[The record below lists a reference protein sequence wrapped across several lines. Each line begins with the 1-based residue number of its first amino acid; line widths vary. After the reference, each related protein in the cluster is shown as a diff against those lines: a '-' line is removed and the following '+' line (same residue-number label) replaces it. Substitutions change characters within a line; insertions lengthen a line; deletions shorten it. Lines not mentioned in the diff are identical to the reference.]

1 MTWLKL
7 LLSCMILS
15 AGMSGYPG
23 SAENSECS
31 GCSAVHDHAR
41 LSNDADRM
49 LKDCI
54 ASGMSKGWDES
65 VASNHGDA
73 CGRSIIRGASSQ
85 QNDLF
90 SLVRDSFRVN
100 DADRVLVDE
109 LKNIY
114 VIRGN
119 VFIKYNENFEKLNE
133 YARFSAGAITSADV
147 SNSMRL
153 LLYYS
158 HFNQVVF
165 LDNKLSE
172 LRSPLLMDDI
182 GLTETSGACVSASGG
197 FWTFDAY
204 HQKLVYIDEHFQK
217 KHESLSM
224 DKFVHYSNPPDGMME
239 QSNRV
244 FLHFKDAGL
253 LVFNQFGNFVKKIP
267 VLSANDF
274 QVSPP
279 FLYYATEKSL
289 KQFHMVTMEENT
301 IFSGKKININ
311 NFDLI
316 KNQLYIFDK
325 NRAMIFKVI
334 K

>member
-1 MTWLKL
+1 MAWLKL
-7 LLSCMILS
+7 LLVFMMLS
-15 AGMSGYPG
+15 AGMSGDPG
-23 SAENSECS
+23 SSENSGFS
-31 GCSAVHDHAR
+31 RNSATY
-41 LSNDADRM
+41 S
-49 LKDCI
+49 
-54 ASGMSKGWDES
+54 
-65 VASNHGDA
+65 
-73 CGRSIIRGASSQ
+73 SSQ

-90 SLVRDSFRVN
+90 KLVRDSFRVN

-114 VIRGN
+114 VIRRN

-182 GLTETSGACVSASGG
+182 GLTETSDACVSASAG

-204 HQKLVYIDEHFQK
+204 HKKLIYINEHFEK

-224 DKFVHYSNPPDGMME
+224 EKFIHYSNPPDGMME
-239 QSNRV
+239 QANRV

-267 VLSANDF
+267 VFSANDF
-274 QVSPP
+274 QVNMP
-279 FLYYATEKSL
+279 LIYYANEKSL